1 MLNPCRQIV
10 RAIRY
15 WFFPDSEEI
24 DRRTEE
30 IDHQR
35 KLFKQRITETRT
47 IVNSA
52 NQPDTL
58 RNLVIAMT
66 ADKQRCPDDS

>member
-1 MLNPCRQIV
+1 MLNPCRQIA

-15 WFFPDSEEI
+15 WFFPGSEEV

-30 IDHQR
+30 IDQQR
-35 KLFKQRITETRT
+35 RIYRQRISETRN
-47 IVNSA
+47 IVSHA

-66 ADKQRCPDDS
+66 ADKQRCPDDY